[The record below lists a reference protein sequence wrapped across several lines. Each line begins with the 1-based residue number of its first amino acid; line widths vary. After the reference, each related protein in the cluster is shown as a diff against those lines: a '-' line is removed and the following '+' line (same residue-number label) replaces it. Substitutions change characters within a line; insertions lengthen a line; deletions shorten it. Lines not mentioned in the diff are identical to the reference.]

1 MRLPGCTKKKLGSSF
16 SIAVL
21 GMVLLSGCGSGSTS
35 HQEPQQPPVFPPASV
50 PLVKL
55 SSDPFTN
62 TSSQHATEV
71 EPDTFAFGST
81 IVSAFQVGRI
91 HAGGGADIG
100 FATSADGGITW
111 SSGFLPGITEFQ
123 GSGTFTAASDA
134 SVAY

>member
-81 IVSAFQVGRI
+81 IVSAFQSGRFSN
-91 HAGGGADIG
+91 GGSSDVG
-100 FATSADGGITW
+100 FATSTNSG
-111 SSGFLPGITEFQ
+111 SSWTNGFL
-123 GSGTFTAASDA
+123 
-134 SVAY
+134 